1 MKSHI
6 ESTYLKRPHLNSSQ
20 YIKGNCEKKFVQTVV
35 NRKIRDGIVKN
46 QINIITNL
54 TEKQFTENEL
64 SV

>member
-6 ESTYLKRPHLNSSQ
+6 ESTYLKRTHLNSSQ

-35 NRKIRDGIVKN
+35 NRKVRDGIVKN